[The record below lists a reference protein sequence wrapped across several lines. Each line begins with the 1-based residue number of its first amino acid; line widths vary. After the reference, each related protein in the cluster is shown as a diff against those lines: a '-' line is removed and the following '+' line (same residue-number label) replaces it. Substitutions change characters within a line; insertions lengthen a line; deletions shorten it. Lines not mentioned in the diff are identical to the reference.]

1 MQNHQN
7 TLEQWLQHTLHQT
20 SMQVIPLTGDASFRK
35 YYRVHQGEKSYIV
48 MDAPP
53 AQEPLAPFL
62 TIQKLLASHQ
72 IRVPTVHVVDEQQG
86 FALLEDF
93 GDTLL
98 LQLLKTSHAAPQQ
111 AEKYYHA
118 ALKLLNQLQ
127 TCHKK
132 STFPLAAF
140 DTRFMTSEL
149 ELFKHWFLEK
159 YLGLELSPSEKQLV
173 DDTCQQLTQRIMEQ
187 PTVCIHRDYHSRNIM
202 VLKDDQLGI
211 IDFQDAMLGP
221 FTYDAVSLLK
231 DCYMQW
237 PTSYVT
243 QWLHYFYNHSP
254 YQQQC
259 SFDEFHCAFD
269 YCGLQ
274 RHLKVLGIFA
284 RLYLRDNKPQYLQDL
299 PLTRQYVMACLET
312 YPTLHAFYEF
322 MNTQGQLPDAN
333 SHSSS
338 GR

>member
-7 TLEQWLQHTLHQT
+7 TLEQWLQITLQQSNVH
-20 SMQVIPLTGDASFRK
+20 VIPLTGDASFRK
-35 YYRVHQGEKSYIV
+35 YYRIHLGEKSYIV

-62 TIQKLLASHQ
+62 AVQKLLESHQ
-72 IRVPTVHVVDEQQG
+72 ICVPTIYAVDEQQG

-98 LQLLKTSHAAPQQ
+98 FNLLKTSHATPQQ

-118 ALKLLNQLQ
+118 ALDQLNQLQ
-127 TCHKK
+127 TCHEQAP
-132 STFPLAAF
+132 FPLAPF
-140 DTRFMTSEL
+140 DANFIASEL
-149 ELFKHWFLEK
+149 SHFKHWFLEK
-159 YLGLELSPSEKQLV
+159 YLQLQLTAAEHKLI
-173 DDTCQQLTQRIMEQ
+173 DDSCQKITQRILEQ
-187 PTVCIHRDYHSRNIM
+187 PSVFIHRDYHSRNIM
-202 VLKDDQLGI
+202 LLKEGGLGI

-231 DCYMQW
+231 DCYLQW
-237 PTSYVT
+237 PTTYVT
-243 QWLHYFYNHSP
+243 QWLQYFYNLSP
-254 YQQQC
+254 YKQQC
-259 SFDEFHCAFD
+259 SFNEFHDAFD

-299 PLTRQYVMACLET
+299 PLTRQYVMACLES
-312 YPTLHAFYEF
+312 YPEHHALYEF
-322 MNTQGQLPDAN
+322 MDTRGQLPDEN
-333 SHSSS
+333 SDSSS
-338 GR
+338 RR